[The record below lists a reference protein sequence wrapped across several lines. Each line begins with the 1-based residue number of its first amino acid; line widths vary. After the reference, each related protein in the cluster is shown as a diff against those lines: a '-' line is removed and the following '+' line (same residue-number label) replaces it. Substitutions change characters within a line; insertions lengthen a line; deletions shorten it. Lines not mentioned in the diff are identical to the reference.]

1 MSSFINFFDGYT
13 SASTPIAN
21 QADTTFVVSYIDDS
35 AFETAN
41 GAPPYTDKTGFYY
54 NTTTNTLR
62 YYDQNTTTWKDV
74 GTGGEIVLKQEDLGF
89 GNGVLTNYPLG
100 FAPVNAESCQVFLDG
115 LIYEKSNYSIISST
129 VVFNVAPDSTTQI
142 YVSYLTAGVQTA
154 TVVNLANSYIVNNR
168 TISAGEESAK
178 QLTLT
183 ATPTNVNEVIVQ
195 VVDGVNLRN
204 GTDYIITGN
213 VMDWDGYGLDGIIAS
228 GDELTIWFFT

>member
-41 GAPPYTDKTGFYY
+41 GTPPYSGKTGFYY
-54 NTTTNTLR
+54 NTTTNKLR
-62 YYDQNTTTWKDV
+62 YYDQDTSTWKDV
-74 GTGGEIVLKQEDLGF
+74 GTGGEVVLKQEDLGF
-89 GNGVLTNYPLG
+89 GDNSTTNFPLG

-115 LIYEKSNYSIISST
+115 LIYEKSNYSIISNT
-129 VVFNVAPDSTTQI
+129 VVFNTAPANTTQI

-154 TVVNLANSYIVNNR
+154 TVVNFANSYIVNNR
-168 TISAGEESAK
+168 TVSLAEETAK

-183 ATPTNVNEVIVQ
+183 ATPTNSNEVIVQ
-195 VVDGVNLRN
+195 IVDGVNLRN
-204 GTDYIITGN
+204 GSDYIITGN
-213 VMDWDGYGLDGIIAS
+213 IMDWNGYGLDGVLEA
-228 GDELTIWFFT
+228 GDQLTIWFFT